1 MLVRPRRSP
10 LILDFVLVLM
20 FRYADIGHSQRV
32 LGYKPTTSIETGL
45 KKFAEWYLAS
55 ERKDQ
60 IEGFAND
67 GEWNAK

>member
-1 MLVRPRRSP
+1 
-10 LILDFVLVLM
+10 M

-45 KKFAEWYLAS
+45 KKFAEWYLAD
-55 ERKDQ
+55 ERTGQ

-67 GEWNAK
+67 GQWNAK